1 MDWLSII
8 LLIIVLILILFL
20 SFSSL
25 AIYYFAENEKL
36 YSSRFDTDKISAI
49 RKVMATADLQ
59 RDSVN
64 WYDPY
69 LIFILKFGQ
78 FYWSL
83 FKTVFSS
90 VRFFISE
97 FFRNLDIAIDSFKQ
111 GIYTFIQMFYDIYI
125 LPLVYMIARMVI

>member
-8 LLIIVLILILFL
+8 LLILVLILILFL

-36 YSSRFDTDKISAI
+36 YSRSFDTDKISAI
-49 RKVMATADLQ
+49 RGVMATADLQ

-64 WYDPY
+64 WYEPY
-69 LIFILKFGQ
+69 WIFFLKFGQ

-83 FKTVFSS
+83 FKIGFSS

-97 FFRNLDIAIDSFKQ
+97 LFRNLDIAIDNFKQ
-111 GIYTFIQMFYDIYI
+111 GIYKFVQMFFDIYV
-125 LPLVYMIARMVI
+125 LPLVYMITRMFI